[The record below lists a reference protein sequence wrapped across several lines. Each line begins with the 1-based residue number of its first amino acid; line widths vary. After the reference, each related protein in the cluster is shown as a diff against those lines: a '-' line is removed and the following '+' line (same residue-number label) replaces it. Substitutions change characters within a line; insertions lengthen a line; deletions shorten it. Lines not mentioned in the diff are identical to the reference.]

1 MTTLTEEALTAAV
14 DLLQI
19 PALPVVLALEP
30 HYETI
35 AAARGAH
42 EAALS
47 ALRVRG
53 LVDEYGDVAT
63 DIASALF
70 TLAQPDR
77 QLVAR
82 SSGQSGI
89 RRMCLA
95 RRGGNHALAVRDGDD
110 VDIREVWADGDPA
123 TLTRTL
129 GAALGRLPAAD
140 IPPFRAPAAEIGERL
155 NTAAG
160 SADFTDVAY
169 HFGAAGREAV
179 DFGMVMSTCHTHTE
193 IVCYGEDSTTTV
205 GAVAVY
211 DTDCGRILAAPDRSQ
226 ADNRAWITFAPGSD
240 QRLGQAIAILIEAL
254 PGGRWMP

>member
-1 MTTLTEEALTAAV
+1 MTTMTEDALTVAAE
-14 DLLQI
+14 LLQI

-30 HYETI
+30 RHETI
-35 AAARGAH
+35 AAARAAH

-47 ALRVRG
+47 TLRGRG

-63 DIASALF
+63 DVASALF

-82 SSGQSGI
+82 SFGQSGI
-89 RRMCLA
+89 RRVCLA

-110 VDIREVWADGDPA
+110 IDIREVWADDDPA
-123 TLTRTL
+123 TLARTL
-129 GAALGRLPAAD
+129 GSALGRLPAAD
-140 IPPFRAPAAEIGERL
+140 IPPFRAPAAEIVERL
-155 NTAAG
+155 NAATD

-179 DFGMVMSTCHTHTE
+179 DFGMAMSTCRTHTE

-211 DTDCGRILAAPDRSQ
+211 DTDCGRILAAPDRSH
-226 ADNRAWITFAPGSD
+226 ADTQAWITFAPGSD
-240 QRLGQAIAILIEAL
+240 HRLGQAIATLIEAL